1 MLAADGGSVAG
12 SNEATRVVEPAE
24 NPQRTGR
31 TELPMG
37 TRQQVRANPE
47 APGRVCDFCGDR
59 VQAVRRVALDREYDR
74 LQKAHR
80 ELYSC
85 ASCFEKKEKQRLGLV
100 HR

>member
-1 MLAADGGSVAG
+1 MQMGS
-12 SNEATRVVEPAE
+12 
-24 NPQRTGR
+24 QD
-31 TELPMG
+31 
-37 TRQQVRANPE
+37 RAQHAPE

-59 VQAVRRVALDREYDR
+59 VLAVRRVALDREYDR

-85 ASCFEKKEKQRLGLV
+85 SSCFEKKEKQRLGLV